1 MRGLRSAPRKE
12 GKRNMKRLSRK
23 ILSLLLVMA
32 MVCAMA
38 PAAMALDNLRFTLDR
53 ATYSDSASIPY
64 NGSATFSTTY
74 TLKDYYGSYYDQD
87 YSSLAQVEYSWT
99 LSDRDGRSWSVG
111 SNTSSCTVYS
121 SDLRYYDYDY
131 NYDYY
136 YYGYTLRCDATA
148 YYDNVTYT
156 DYTYWSINGNGSNG
170 NNNYGS
176 ISVSATVYDTTSG
189 YSLGETDD
197 AGGRSIISQI
207 ENALPSGY
215 YLRYLNFHNTTS
227 SNGSLNASTYTSYY
241 NDYDYYY
248 GSRYNLLS
256 DVTFTPSS
264 YSGSASFNFTAYV
277 SDRYNSSSYDR
288 TYSGTMTFKIEE
300 GTTGNAVV
308 YSAKSGDTVYFDASD
323 FETYWNEIYSRGS
336 LSYVRFTSLSSGSL
350 YGDHS
355 GARRISVGSA
365 SSATSCYVNPTST
378 QIGLD
383 EVAYVPSGSSKSIT
397 IRFTAYGS
405 SNSSS
410 GSNTSRSGVVNILYV
425 DSTATPI
432 VYNATGNSISL
443 NGGDFTD
450 KYYSVVGSSASNVTI
465 KLRSVPSSGALSY
478 QSRALT
484 SSNINSYTFSSSDRG
499 SNRISDITYTPGRA
513 GTTDTVEYACYNG
526 GTLRFIGTITFNA
539 TPAVANNLVI
549 NYNSGSSGVTFSS
562 MDFFASS
569 SAMAASSYLTF
580 GTPSSGGLYVNNAP
594 VTSGTQFAF
603 YTTGGSGYQNLNNL
617 TYKPAAG
624 FNGTA
629 TIAFTAYNINNT
641 MAANGTVQIAVSQPV
656 NPSTPS
662 SGIFKDTP
670 ANAWYAAAV
679 SSLVQAGVIAGY
691 DDGTFRPNNAVTYGE
706 ALKMIMRAA
715 GYPAQQEG
723 SGANWA
729 INYKNTAVADGLVD
743 ESIVL
748 SNPINRNAVAAI
760 AAKALHLSPVSGASP
775 FADTSD
781 GYVLALHQAGI
792 VQGDASS
799 GTAYY
804 HGGDTINR
812 AQISAIIYRI
822 NNYRTPVNNTPDT
835 DMPGWLLN

>member
-1 MRGLRSAPRKE
+1 
-12 GKRNMKRLSRK
+12 MKRLSRK

-38 PAAMALDNLRFTLDR
+38 PAAMAVDGLSFTLNRD
-53 ATYSDSASIPY
+53 TYSDSVSIP
-64 NGSATFSTTY
+64 NNSSATFSTTY
-74 TLKDYYGSYYDQD
+74 TLRDYYGNYYD
-87 YSSLAQVEYSWT
+87 YSGQAQVSYSWT
-99 LSDRDGRSWSVG
+99 LSDRSGRSWSVG

-136 YYGYTLRCDATA
+136 YYSYTLRCDATA
-148 YYDNVTYT
+148 YYDGVTYT
-156 DYTYWSINGNGSNG
+156 DSTSWTINGDGYG
-170 NNNYGS
+170 DNNYYGS

-189 YSLGETDD
+189 YGLGETDD

-215 YLRYLNFHNTTS
+215 YLRYLTFHNTTS
-227 SNGSLNASTYTSYY
+227 SNGSLNASTSVSYY
-241 NDYDYYY
+241 NDYDHYY
-248 GSRYNLLS
+248 GSNYNALS
-256 DVTFTPSS
+256 NVTFTPSS

-277 SDRYNSSSYDR
+277 SYYNYNTSSYDR

-323 FETYWNEIYSRGS
+323 FQNYWNEIYSRGS

-365 SSATSCYVNPTST
+365 SSATSCYVSPTST

-410 GSNTSRSGVVNILYV
+410 GSSTSRSGVVTILYV

-465 KLRSVPSSGALSY
+465 KLRSVPSNGALSY

-499 SNRISDITYTPGRA
+499 SSRISDITYTPGRA

-539 TPAVANNLVI
+539 TPAVASNLVI

-580 GTPSSGGLYVNNAP
+580 GAPSSGGLYVNNAP
-594 VTSGTQFAF
+594 VSSGTQFAF

-624 FNGTA
+624 FSGTA

-641 MAANGTVQIAVSQPV
+641 MAANGTVQIAVSQPAS
-656 NPSTPS
+656 PSTPS

-670 ANAWYAAAV
+670 SNAWYASAV

-723 SGANWA
+723 TGANWA

-760 AAKALHLSPVSGASP
+760 AAKALHLSPVSGTSP

-781 GYVLALHQAGI
+781 GYVLALYQAGI
-792 VQGDASS
+792 VQGDSSS

-804 HGGDTINR
+804 NGSDTLNR

>member
-1 MRGLRSAPRKE
+1 MRGPRPAPRKE

-38 PAAMALDNLRFTLDR
+38 PAALAVDGLSFTLNRD
-53 ATYSDSASIPY
+53 TYSDSVSIP
-64 NGSATFSTTY
+64 NNSSATFSTTY
-74 TLKDYYGSYYDQD
+74 TLRDYYGNYYD
-87 YSSLAQVEYSWT
+87 YSGQAQVSYSWT
-99 LSDRDGRSWSVG
+99 LSDRSGRSWSVG

-136 YYGYTLRCDATA
+136 YYSYTLRCDATA
-148 YYDNVTYT
+148 YYDGVTYT
-156 DYTYWSINGNGSNG
+156 DSTSWTINGDGYG
-170 NNNYGS
+170 DNNYYGS

-189 YSLGETDD
+189 YGLGETDD

-215 YLRYLNFHNTTS
+215 YLRYLTFHNTTS
-227 SNGSLNASTYTSYY
+227 SNGSLNASTSVSYY
-241 NDYDYYY
+241 NDYDHYY
-248 GSRYNLLS
+248 GSNYNALS
-256 DVTFTPSS
+256 NVTFTPSS

-277 SDRYNSSSYDR
+277 SYYNYNTSGYDR

-323 FETYWNEIYSRGS
+323 FQNYWNEIYSRGS

-410 GSNTSRSGVVNILYV
+410 GSSTSRSGVVTILYV

-465 KLRSVPSSGALSY
+465 KLRSVPSNGALSY

-499 SNRISDITYTPGRA
+499 SSRISDITYTPGRA

-539 TPAVANNLVI
+539 TPAVASNLVI
-549 NYNSGSSGVTFSS
+549 NYTSGSSGVTFSS

-594 VTSGTQFAF
+594 VSSGTQFAF

-624 FNGTA
+624 FSGTA

-641 MAANGTVQIAVSQPV
+641 MAANGTVQIAVSQPA

-670 ANAWYAAAV
+670 SNAWYASAV

-723 SGANWA
+723 TGANWA

-748 SNPINRNAVAAI
+748 SNPINRSAVAAI

-781 GYVLALHQAGI
+781 GYVLALYQAGI

-804 HGGDTINR
+804 NGSDTLNR

>member
-1 MRGLRSAPRKE
+1 
-12 GKRNMKRLSRK
+12 MKRLSRK

-38 PAAMALDNLRFTLDR
+38 PAALAVDGLSFTLNRD
-53 ATYSDSASIPY
+53 TYSDSVSIP
-64 NGSATFSTTY
+64 NNSSATFSTTY
-74 TLKDYYGSYYDQD
+74 TLRDYYGNYYD
-87 YSSLAQVEYSWT
+87 YSGQAQVSYSWT
-99 LSDRDGRSWSVG
+99 LSDRSGRSWSVG

-136 YYGYTLRCDATA
+136 YYSYTLRCDATA
-148 YYDNVTYT
+148 YYDGVTYT
-156 DYTYWSINGNGSNG
+156 DSTSWTINGDGYG
-170 NNNYGS
+170 DNNYYGS

-189 YSLGETDD
+189 YGLGETDD

-215 YLRYLNFHNTTS
+215 YLRYLTFHNTTS
-227 SNGSLNASTYTSYY
+227 SNGSLNASTSVSYY
-241 NDYDYYY
+241 NDYDHYY
-248 GSRYNLLS
+248 GSNYNALS
-256 DVTFTPSS
+256 NVTFTPSS

-277 SDRYNSSSYDR
+277 SYYNYNTSGYDR

-323 FETYWNEIYSRGS
+323 FQNYWNEIYSRGS

-365 SSATSCYVNPTST
+365 SSATSCYVSPTST

-410 GSNTSRSGVVNILYV
+410 GSSTSRSGVVTILYV

-465 KLRSVPSSGALSY
+465 KLRSVPSNGALSY

-499 SNRISDITYTPGRA
+499 SSRISDITYTPGRA

-539 TPAVANNLVI
+539 TPAVASNLVI
-549 NYNSGSSGVTFSS
+549 NYTSGSSGVTFSS

-594 VTSGTQFAF
+594 VSSGTQFAF

-624 FNGTA
+624 FSGTA

-641 MAANGTVQIAVSQPV
+641 MAANGTVQIAVSQPA

-670 ANAWYAAAV
+670 SNAWYASAV

-691 DDGTFRPNNAVTYGE
+691 DDGTFRPNNSVTYGE

-723 SGANWA
+723 TGANWA

-760 AAKALHLSPVSGASP
+760 AAKALHLSPVSGTSP

-781 GYVLALHQAGI
+781 GYVLALYQAGI
-792 VQGDASS
+792 VQGDSSS

-804 HGGDTINR
+804 NGSDTLNR

>member
-1 MRGLRSAPRKE
+1 
-12 GKRNMKRLSRK
+12 MKRLSRK

-38 PAAMALDNLRFTLDR
+38 PAAMAVDGLSFTLNRD
-53 ATYSDSASIPY
+53 TYSDSVSIP
-64 NGSATFSTTY
+64 NNSSATFSTTY
-74 TLKDYYGSYYDQD
+74 TLRDYYGNYYD
-87 YSSLAQVEYSWT
+87 YSGQAQVSYSWT
-99 LSDRDGRSWSVG
+99 LSDRSGRSWSVG

-136 YYGYTLRCDATA
+136 YYSYTLRCDATA
-148 YYDNVTYT
+148 YYDGVTYT
-156 DYTYWSINGNGSNG
+156 DSTSWTINGDGYG
-170 NNNYGS
+170 DNNYYGS

-189 YSLGETDD
+189 YGLGETDD

-215 YLRYLNFHNTTS
+215 YLRYLTFHNTTS
-227 SNGSLNASTYTSYY
+227 SNGNLNASTSVSYY
-241 NDYDYYY
+241 NDYDHYY
-248 GSRYNLLS
+248 GSNYNALS
-256 DVTFTPSS
+256 NVTFTPSS

-277 SDRYNSSSYDR
+277 SYYNYNTSGYDR

-323 FETYWNEIYSRGS
+323 FQNYWNEIYSRGS

-365 SSATSCYVNPTST
+365 SSATSCYVSPTST

-410 GSNTSRSGVVNILYV
+410 GSSTSRSGVVTILYV

-465 KLRSVPSSGALSY
+465 KLRSVPSNGALSY

-499 SNRISDITYTPGRA
+499 SSRISDITYTPGRA

-539 TPAVANNLVI
+539 TPAVASNLVI
-549 NYNSGSSGVTFSS
+549 NYTSGSSGVTFSS

-594 VTSGTQFAF
+594 VSSGTQFAF

-624 FNGTA
+624 FSGTA

-641 MAANGTVQIAVSQPV
+641 MAANGTVQIAVSQPA

-670 ANAWYAAAV
+670 SNAWYASAV

-723 SGANWA
+723 TGANWA

-781 GYVLALHQAGI
+781 GYVLALYQAGI
-792 VQGDASS
+792 VQGDSSS

-804 HGGDTINR
+804 NGSDTLNR

>member
-1 MRGLRSAPRKE
+1 
-12 GKRNMKRLSRK
+12 MKRLSRK

-64 NGSATFSTTY
+64 NGSATFSTSY

-148 YYDNVTYT
+148 YYDGVTYT

-248 GSRYNLLS
+248 GSRYSLLS

-539 TPAVANNLVI
+539 TPAVVNNLVI

-748 SNPINRNAVAAI
+748 SNPISRNAVAAI
-760 AAKALHLSPVSGASP
+760 AAKALHLSPVSGTSP

>member
-1 MRGLRSAPRKE
+1 
-12 GKRNMKRLSRK
+12 MKRLSRK

-38 PAAMALDNLRFTLDR
+38 PAALALDGLSFTLNRD
-53 ATYSDSASIPY
+53 TYSDSVSIP
-64 NGSATFSTTY
+64 NNSSATFSTTY
-74 TLKDYYGSYYDQD
+74 TLRDYYGNYYD
-87 YSSLAQVEYSWT
+87 YSGQAQVSYSWT
-99 LSDRDGRSWSVG
+99 LSDRSGRSWSVG

-136 YYGYTLRCDATA
+136 YYSYTLRCDATA
-148 YYDNVTYT
+148 YYDGVTYT
-156 DYTYWSINGNGSNG
+156 DSTSWTINGDGYG
-170 NNNYGS
+170 DNNYYGS

-189 YSLGETDD
+189 YGLGETDD

-215 YLRYLNFHNTTS
+215 YLRYLTFHNTTS
-227 SNGSLNASTYTSYY
+227 SNGSLNASTSVSYY
-241 NDYDYYY
+241 NDYDGYY
-248 GSRYNLLS
+248 GSNYNALS
-256 DVTFTPSS
+256 NVTFTPSS

-277 SDRYNSSSYDR
+277 SYYNYNTSGYDR

-323 FETYWNEIYSRGS
+323 FQNYWNEIYSRGS

-365 SSATSCYVNPTST
+365 SSATSCYVSPTST

-410 GSNTSRSGVVNILYV
+410 GSSTSRSGVVTILYV

-465 KLRSVPSSGALSY
+465 KLRSVPSNGALSY

-539 TPAVANNLVI
+539 TPAVASNLVI
-549 NYNSGSSGVTFSS
+549 NYTSGSSGVTFSS

-594 VTSGTQFAF
+594 VSSGTQFAF

-624 FNGTA
+624 FSGTA

-641 MAANGTVQIAVSQPV
+641 MAANGTVQIAVSQPA

-670 ANAWYAAAV
+670 SNAWYASAV

-723 SGANWA
+723 TGANWA

-781 GYVLALHQAGI
+781 GYVLALYQAGI
-792 VQGDASS
+792 VQGDSSS

-804 HGGDTINR
+804 NGSDTLNR

>member
-1 MRGLRSAPRKE
+1 
-12 GKRNMKRLSRK
+12 MKRLSRK

-38 PAAMALDNLRFTLDR
+38 PAAMAVDGLSFTLNRD
-53 ATYSDSASIPY
+53 TYSDSVSIP
-64 NGSATFSTTY
+64 NNSSATFSTTY
-74 TLKDYYGSYYDQD
+74 TLRDYYGNYYD
-87 YSSLAQVEYSWT
+87 YSGQAQVSYSWT
-99 LSDRDGRSWSVG
+99 LSDRSGRSWSVG

-136 YYGYTLRCDATA
+136 YYSYTLRCDATA
-148 YYDNVTYT
+148 YYDGVTYNDST
-156 DYTYWSINGNGSNG
+156 SWTINGDGYG
-170 NNNYGS
+170 DNNYYGS

-189 YSLGETDD
+189 YGLGETDD

-215 YLRYLNFHNTTS
+215 YLRYLTFHNTTS
-227 SNGSLNASTYTSYY
+227 SNGSLNASTSVSYY
-241 NDYDYYY
+241 NDYDRYY
-248 GSRYNLLS
+248 GSNYNALS
-256 DVTFTPSS
+256 NVTFPPSS

-277 SDRYNSSSYDR
+277 SYYNYNTSGYDR

-323 FETYWNEIYSRGS
+323 FQNYWNEIYSRGS

-410 GSNTSRSGVVNILYV
+410 GSSTSRSGVVTILYV

-465 KLRSVPSSGALSY
+465 KLRSVPSNGALSY

-499 SNRISDITYTPGRA
+499 SSRISDITYTPGRA

-539 TPAVANNLVI
+539 TPAVASNLVI
-549 NYNSGSSGVTFSS
+549 NYTSGSSGVTFSS

-580 GTPSSGGLYVNNAP
+580 GAPSSGGLYVNNAP
-594 VTSGTQFAF
+594 VSSGTQFAF

-624 FNGTA
+624 FSGTA

-641 MAANGTVQIAVSQPV
+641 MAANGTVQIAVSQPA

-670 ANAWYAAAV
+670 SNAWYASAV

-723 SGANWA
+723 TGANWA

-748 SNPINRNAVAAI
+748 SNPINRSAVAAI

-781 GYVLALHQAGI
+781 GYVLALYQAGI
-792 VQGDASS
+792 VQGDSSS

-804 HGGDTINR
+804 NGSDTLNR

>member
-1 MRGLRSAPRKE
+1 MRGPRPAPRKE

-38 PAAMALDNLRFTLDR
+38 PAALALDGLSFTLNRD
-53 ATYSDSASIPY
+53 TYSDSVSIP
-64 NGSATFSTTY
+64 NNSSATFSTTY
-74 TLKDYYGSYYDQD
+74 TLRDYYGNYYD
-87 YSSLAQVEYSWT
+87 YSGQAQVSYSWT
-99 LSDRDGRSWSVG
+99 LSDRSGRSWSVG

-136 YYGYTLRCDATA
+136 YYSYTLRCDATA
-148 YYDNVTYT
+148 YYDGVTYT
-156 DYTYWSINGNGSNG
+156 DSTSWTINGDGYG
-170 NNNYGS
+170 DNNYYGS

-189 YSLGETDD
+189 YGLGETDD

-215 YLRYLNFHNTTS
+215 YLRYLTFHNTTS
-227 SNGSLNASTYTSYY
+227 SNGSLNASTSVSYY
-241 NDYDYYY
+241 NDYDGYY
-248 GSRYNLLS
+248 GSNYNALS
-256 DVTFTPSS
+256 NVTFTPSS

-277 SDRYNSSSYDR
+277 SYYNYNTSGYDR

-323 FETYWNEIYSRGS
+323 FQNYWNEIYSRGS

-365 SSATSCYVNPTST
+365 SSATSCYVSPTST

-410 GSNTSRSGVVNILYV
+410 GSSTSRSGVVTILYV

-465 KLRSVPSSGALSY
+465 KLRSVPSNGALSY

-539 TPAVANNLVI
+539 TPAVASNLVI
-549 NYNSGSSGVTFSS
+549 NYTSGSSGVTFSS

-594 VTSGTQFAF
+594 VSSGTQFAF

-624 FNGTA
+624 FSGTA

-641 MAANGTVQIAVSQPV
+641 MAANGTVQIAVSQPA

-670 ANAWYAAAV
+670 SNAWYASAV

-723 SGANWA
+723 TGANWA

-781 GYVLALHQAGI
+781 GYVLALYQAGI
-792 VQGDASS
+792 VQGDSSS

-804 HGGDTINR
+804 NGSDTLNR

>member
-1 MRGLRSAPRKE
+1 MRGPRPAPRKE

-38 PAAMALDNLRFTLDR
+38 PAAMAVDGLSFTLNRD
-53 ATYSDSASIPY
+53 TYSDSVSIP
-64 NGSATFSTTY
+64 NNSSATFSTTY
-74 TLKDYYGSYYDQD
+74 TLRDYYGNYYD
-87 YSSLAQVEYSWT
+87 YSGQAQVSYSWT
-99 LSDRDGRSWSVG
+99 LSDRSGRSWSVG

-136 YYGYTLRCDATA
+136 YYSYTLRCDATA
-148 YYDNVTYT
+148 YYDGVTYT
-156 DYTYWSINGNGSNG
+156 DSTSWTINGDGYG
-170 NNNYGS
+170 DNNYYGS

-189 YSLGETDD
+189 YGLGETDD

-215 YLRYLNFHNTTS
+215 YLRYLTFHNTTS
-227 SNGSLNASTYTSYY
+227 SNGSLNASTSVSYY
-241 NDYDYYY
+241 NDYDRYY
-248 GSRYNLLS
+248 GSNYNALS
-256 DVTFTPSS
+256 NVTFTPSS

-277 SDRYNSSSYDR
+277 SYYNYNTSGYDR

-323 FETYWNEIYSRGS
+323 FQNYWNEIYSRGS

-410 GSNTSRSGVVNILYV
+410 GSSTSRSGVVTILYV

-465 KLRSVPSSGALSY
+465 KLRSVPSNGPSPT
-478 QSRALT
+478 SR
-484 SSNINSYTFSSSDRG
+484 
-499 SNRISDITYTPGRA
+499 
-513 GTTDTVEYACYNG
+513 
-526 GTLRFIGTITFNA
+526 
-539 TPAVANNLVI
+539 
-549 NYNSGSSGVTFSS
+549 
-562 MDFFASS
+562 
-569 SAMAASSYLTF
+569 
-580 GTPSSGGLYVNNAP
+580 GL
-594 VTSGTQFAF
+594 
-603 YTTGGSGYQNLNNL
+603 
-617 TYKPAAG
+617 
-624 FNGTA
+624 
-629 TIAFTAYNINNT
+629 
-641 MAANGTVQIAVSQPV
+641 
-656 NPSTPS
+656 
-662 SGIFKDTP
+662 
-670 ANAWYAAAV
+670 
-679 SSLVQAGVIAGY
+679 
-691 DDGTFRPNNAVTYGE
+691 
-706 ALKMIMRAA
+706 
-715 GYPAQQEG
+715 
-723 SGANWA
+723 
-729 INYKNTAVADGLVD
+729 
-743 ESIVL
+743 
-748 SNPINRNAVAAI
+748 
-760 AAKALHLSPVSGASP
+760 
-775 FADTSD
+775 
-781 GYVLALHQAGI
+781 
-792 VQGDASS
+792 
-799 GTAYY
+799 
-804 HGGDTINR
+804 
-812 AQISAIIYRI
+812 
-822 NNYRTPVNNTPDT
+822 
-835 DMPGWLLN
+835 

>member
-1 MRGLRSAPRKE
+1 
-12 GKRNMKRLSRK
+12 MKRLSRK

-38 PAAMALDNLRFTLDR
+38 PAAMAVDGLSFTLNRD
-53 ATYSDSASIPY
+53 TYSDSVSIP
-64 NGSATFSTTY
+64 NNSSATFSTTY
-74 TLKDYYGSYYDQD
+74 TLRDYYGNYYD
-87 YSSLAQVEYSWT
+87 YSGQAQVSYSWT
-99 LSDRDGRSWSVG
+99 LSDRSGRSWSVG

-136 YYGYTLRCDATA
+136 YYSYTLRCDATA
-148 YYDNVTYT
+148 YYDGVTYT
-156 DYTYWSINGNGSNG
+156 DSTSWTINGDGYG
-170 NNNYGS
+170 DNNYYGS

-189 YSLGETDD
+189 YGLGETDD

-215 YLRYLNFHNTTS
+215 YLRYLTFHNTTS
-227 SNGSLNASTYTSYY
+227 SNGNLNASTSVSYY
-241 NDYDYYY
+241 NDYDHYY
-248 GSRYNLLS
+248 GSNYNALS
-256 DVTFTPSS
+256 NVTFTPSS

-277 SDRYNSSSYDR
+277 SYYNYNTSGYDR

-323 FETYWNEIYSRGS
+323 FQNYWNEIYSRGS

-410 GSNTSRSGVVNILYV
+410 GSSTSRSGVVTILYV

-465 KLRSVPSSGALSY
+465 KLRSVPSNGALSY

-499 SNRISDITYTPGRA
+499 SSRISDITYTPGRA

-539 TPAVANNLVI
+539 TPAVASNLVI
-549 NYNSGSSGVTFSS
+549 NYTSGSSGVTFSS

-594 VTSGTQFAF
+594 VSSGTQFAF

-624 FNGTA
+624 FSGTA

-641 MAANGTVQIAVSQPV
+641 MAANGTVQIAVSQPA

-670 ANAWYAAAV
+670 SNAWYASAV

-723 SGANWA
+723 TGANWA

-748 SNPINRNAVAAI
+748 SNPINRSAVAAI
-760 AAKALHLSPVSGASP
+760 AAKALHLSPVSGTSP

-781 GYVLALHQAGI
+781 GYVLALYQAGI
-792 VQGDASS
+792 VQGDSSS

-804 HGGDTINR
+804 NGSDTLNR

>member
-1 MRGLRSAPRKE
+1 
-12 GKRNMKRLSRK
+12 MKRLSRK

-38 PAAMALDNLRFTLDR
+38 PAALALDGLSFTLNRD
-53 ATYSDSASIPY
+53 TYSDSVSIP
-64 NGSATFSTTY
+64 NNSSATFSTTY
-74 TLKDYYGSYYDQD
+74 TLRDYYGNYYD
-87 YSSLAQVEYSWT
+87 YSGQAQVSYSWT
-99 LSDRDGRSWSVG
+99 LSDRSGRSWSVG

-136 YYGYTLRCDATA
+136 YYSYTLRCDATA
-148 YYDNVTYT
+148 YYDGVTYT
-156 DYTYWSINGNGSNG
+156 DSTSWTINGDGYG
-170 NNNYGS
+170 DNNYYGS

-189 YSLGETDD
+189 YGLGETDD

-215 YLRYLNFHNTTS
+215 YLRYLTFHNTTS

-241 NDYDYYY
+241 NDYDRYY
-248 GSRYNLLS
+248 GSSYSPLS
-256 DVTFTPSS
+256 NVTFTPSS

-323 FETYWNEIYSRGS
+323 FQNYWNEIYSRGS
-336 LSYVRFTSLSSGSL
+336 LSYVRFTNLSSGSL

-365 SSATSCYVNPTST
+365 SSATSCYVSPTST

-410 GSNTSRSGVVNILYV
+410 GSSTSRSGVVTILYV

-465 KLRSVPSSGALSY
+465 KLRSVPSNGALSY

-539 TPAVANNLVI
+539 TPAVVNNLVI

-594 VTSGTQFAF
+594 VSSGTQFAF

-641 MAANGTVQIAVSQPV
+641 MAANGTVQIAVSQPAS
-656 NPSTPS
+656 PSTPS

-670 ANAWYAAAV
+670 SNAWYASAV

-691 DDGTFRPNNAVTYGE
+691 DDGTFRPNNSVTYGE

-723 SGANWA
+723 TGANWA

-760 AAKALHLSPVSGASP
+760 AAKALHLSPVSGTSP

-781 GYVLALHQAGI
+781 GYVLALYQAGI

-804 HGGDTINR
+804 NGNDTLNR

>member
-1 MRGLRSAPRKE
+1 
-12 GKRNMKRLSRK
+12 MKRLSRK

-38 PAAMALDNLRFTLDR
+38 PAAMAVDGLSFTLNRD
-53 ATYSDSASIPY
+53 TYSDSVSIPY
-64 NGSATFSTTY
+64 NSSATFSTTY
-74 TLKDYYGSYYDQD
+74 TLRDYYGNYYD
-87 YSSLAQVEYSWT
+87 YSGQAQVSYSWT
-99 LSDRDGRSWSVG
+99 LSDRSGRSWSVG

-136 YYGYTLRCDATA
+136 YYSYTLRCDATA
-148 YYDNVTYT
+148 YYDGVTYT
-156 DYTYWSINGNGSNG
+156 DSTSWTINGDGYG
-170 NNNYGS
+170 DNNYYGS

-189 YSLGETDD
+189 YGLGETDD

-215 YLRYLNFHNTTS
+215 YLRYLTFHNTTS
-227 SNGSLNASTYTSYY
+227 SNGSLNASTSVSYY
-241 NDYDYYY
+241 NDYDGYY
-248 GSRYNLLS
+248 GSNYNALS
-256 DVTFTPSS
+256 NVTFTPSS

-277 SDRYNSSSYDR
+277 SYYNYNTSGYDR

-323 FETYWNEIYSRGS
+323 FQNYWNEIYSRGS

-365 SSATSCYVNPTST
+365 SSATSCYVSPTST

-410 GSNTSRSGVVNILYV
+410 GSSTSRSGVVTILYV

-465 KLRSVPSSGALSY
+465 KLRSVPSNGALSY

-539 TPAVANNLVI
+539 TPAVASNLVI
-549 NYNSGSSGVTFSS
+549 NYTSGSSGVTFSS

-594 VTSGTQFAF
+594 VSSGTQFAF

-624 FNGTA
+624 FSGTA

-641 MAANGTVQIAVSQPV
+641 MAANGTVQIAVSQPA

-670 ANAWYAAAV
+670 SNAWYASAV

-723 SGANWA
+723 TGANWA

-781 GYVLALHQAGI
+781 GYVLALYQAGI
-792 VQGDASS
+792 VQGDSSS

-804 HGGDTINR
+804 NGSDTLNR

>member
-1 MRGLRSAPRKE
+1 
-12 GKRNMKRLSRK
+12 MKRLSRK

-38 PAAMALDNLRFTLDR
+38 PAAMAVDGLSFTLNRD
-53 ATYSDSASIPY
+53 TYSDSVSIP
-64 NGSATFSTTY
+64 NNSSATFSTTY
-74 TLKDYYGSYYDQD
+74 TLRDYYGNYYD
-87 YSSLAQVEYSWT
+87 YSGQAQVSYSWT
-99 LSDRDGRSWSVG
+99 LSDRSGRSWSVG

-136 YYGYTLRCDATA
+136 YYSYTLRCDATA
-148 YYDNVTYT
+148 YYDGVTYT
-156 DYTYWSINGNGSNG
+156 DSTSWTINGDGYG
-170 NNNYGS
+170 DNNYYGS

-189 YSLGETDD
+189 YGLGETDD

-215 YLRYLNFHNTTS
+215 YLRYLTFHNTTS
-227 SNGSLNASTYTSYY
+227 SNGSLNASTSVSYY
-241 NDYDYYY
+241 NDYDHYY
-248 GSRYNLLS
+248 GSNYNALS
-256 DVTFTPSS
+256 NVTFTPSS

-277 SDRYNSSSYDR
+277 SYYNYNTSSYDR

-323 FETYWNEIYSRGS
+323 FQNYWNEIYSRGS

-410 GSNTSRSGVVNILYV
+410 GSSTSRSGVVTILYV

-465 KLRSVPSSGALSY
+465 KLRSVPSNGALSY

-499 SNRISDITYTPGRA
+499 SSRISDITYTPGRA

-580 GTPSSGGLYVNNAP
+580 GAPSSGGLYVNNAP
-594 VTSGTQFAF
+594 VSSGTQFAF

-624 FNGTA
+624 FSGTA

-641 MAANGTVQIAVSQPV
+641 MAANGTVQIAVSQPAS
-656 NPSTPS
+656 PSTPS

-670 ANAWYAAAV
+670 INAWYASAV

-723 SGANWA
+723 TGANWA

-781 GYVLALHQAGI
+781 GYVLALYQAGI
-792 VQGDASS
+792 VQGDSSS

-804 HGGDTINR
+804 NGSDTLNR

>member
-1 MRGLRSAPRKE
+1 MRGPRPAPRKE

-23 ILSLLLVMA
+23 LLSLLLVMA

-38 PAAMALDNLRFTLDR
+38 PAALALDGLSFTLNRD
-53 ATYSDSASIPY
+53 TYSDSVSIPY
-64 NGSATFSTTY
+64 NSSATFSTTY
-74 TLKDYYGSYYDQD
+74 TLRDYYGNYYD
-87 YSSLAQVEYSWT
+87 YSGQAQVSYSWT
-99 LSDRDGRSWSVG
+99 LSDRSGRSWSVG

-136 YYGYTLRCDATA
+136 YYSYTLRCDATA
-148 YYDNVTYT
+148 YYDGVTYT
-156 DYTYWSINGNGSNG
+156 DSTSWTINGDGYG
-170 NNNYGS
+170 DNNYYGS

-189 YSLGETDD
+189 YGLGETDD

-215 YLRYLNFHNTTS
+215 YLRYLTFHNTTS
-227 SNGSLNASTYTSYY
+227 SNGNLNASTSVSYY
-241 NDYDYYY
+241 NDYDHYY
-248 GSRYNLLS
+248 GSNYNALS
-256 DVTFTPSS
+256 NVTFTPSS

-277 SDRYNSSSYDR
+277 SYYNYNTSGYDR

-323 FETYWNEIYSRGS
+323 FQNYWNEIYSRGS

-410 GSNTSRSGVVNILYV
+410 GSSTSRSGVVTILYV

-465 KLRSVPSSGALSY
+465 KLRSVPSNGALSY

-499 SNRISDITYTPGRA
+499 SSRISDITYTPGRA

-539 TPAVANNLVI
+539 TPAVASNLVI
-549 NYNSGSSGVTFSS
+549 NYTSGSSGVTFSS

-594 VTSGTQFAF
+594 VSSGTQFAF

-624 FNGTA
+624 FSGTA

-641 MAANGTVQIAVSQPV
+641 MAANGTVQIAVSQPA

-670 ANAWYAAAV
+670 SNAWYASAV

-723 SGANWA
+723 TGANWA

-748 SNPINRNAVAAI
+748 SNPINRSAVAAI
-760 AAKALHLSPVSGASP
+760 AAKALHLSPVSGTSP

-781 GYVLALHQAGI
+781 GYVLALYQAGI
-792 VQGDASS
+792 VQGDSSS

-804 HGGDTINR
+804 NGSDTLNR

>member
-1 MRGLRSAPRKE
+1 MRGPRPAPRKE

-38 PAAMALDNLRFTLDR
+38 PAAMAVDGLSFTLNRD
-53 ATYSDSASIPY
+53 TYSDSVSIP
-64 NGSATFSTTY
+64 NNSSATFSTTY
-74 TLKDYYGSYYDQD
+74 TLRDYYGNYYD
-87 YSSLAQVEYSWT
+87 YSGQAQVSYSWT
-99 LSDRDGRSWSVG
+99 LSDRSGRSWSVG

-136 YYGYTLRCDATA
+136 YYSYTLRCDATA
-148 YYDNVTYT
+148 YYDGVTYT
-156 DYTYWSINGNGSNG
+156 DSTSWTINGDGYG
-170 NNNYGS
+170 DNNYYGS

-189 YSLGETDD
+189 YGLGETDD

-215 YLRYLNFHNTTS
+215 YLRYLTFHNTTS
-227 SNGSLNASTYTSYY
+227 SNGSLNASTSVSYY
-241 NDYDYYY
+241 NDYDGYY
-248 GSRYNLLS
+248 GSNYNALS
-256 DVTFTPSS
+256 NVTFTPSS

-277 SDRYNSSSYDR
+277 SYYNYNTSGYDR

-323 FETYWNEIYSRGS
+323 FQNYWNEIYSRGS

-365 SSATSCYVNPTST
+365 SSATSCYVSPTST

-410 GSNTSRSGVVNILYV
+410 GSSTSRSGVVTILYV

-465 KLRSVPSSGALSY
+465 KLRSVPSNGALSY

-539 TPAVANNLVI
+539 TPAVASNLVI
-549 NYNSGSSGVTFSS
+549 NYTSGSSGVTFSS

-594 VTSGTQFAF
+594 VSSGTQFAF

-624 FNGTA
+624 FSGTA

-641 MAANGTVQIAVSQPV
+641 MAANGTVQIAVSQPA

-670 ANAWYAAAV
+670 SNAWYASAV

-691 DDGTFRPNNAVTYGE
+691 DDGTFRPNNSVTYGE

-723 SGANWA
+723 TGANWA

-781 GYVLALHQAGI
+781 GYVLALYQAGI
-792 VQGDASS
+792 VQGDSSS

-804 HGGDTINR
+804 NGSDTLNR

>member
-1 MRGLRSAPRKE
+1 
-12 GKRNMKRLSRK
+12 MKRLSRK

-38 PAAMALDNLRFTLDR
+38 PAAMAVDGLSFTLNRD
-53 ATYSDSASIPY
+53 TYSDSVSIP
-64 NGSATFSTTY
+64 NNSSATFSTTY
-74 TLKDYYGSYYDQD
+74 TLRDYYGNYYD
-87 YSSLAQVEYSWT
+87 YSGQAQVSYSWT
-99 LSDRDGRSWSVG
+99 LSDRSGRSWSVG

-136 YYGYTLRCDATA
+136 YYSYTLRCDATA
-148 YYDNVTYT
+148 YYDGVTYT
-156 DYTYWSINGNGSNG
+156 DSTSWTINGDGYG
-170 NNNYGS
+170 DNNYYGS

-189 YSLGETDD
+189 YGLGETDD

-215 YLRYLNFHNTTS
+215 YLRYLTFHNTTS
-227 SNGSLNASTYTSYY
+227 SNGNLNASTSVSYY
-241 NDYDYYY
+241 NDYDRYY
-248 GSRYNLLS
+248 GSNYNALS
-256 DVTFTPSS
+256 NVTFTPSS

-277 SDRYNSSSYDR
+277 SYYNYNTSGYDR

-323 FETYWNEIYSRGS
+323 FQNYWNEIYSRGS

-410 GSNTSRSGVVNILYV
+410 GSSTSRSGVVTILYV

-465 KLRSVPSSGALSY
+465 KLRSVPSNGALSY

-499 SNRISDITYTPGRA
+499 SSRISDITYTPGRA

-539 TPAVANNLVI
+539 TPAVASNLVI
-549 NYNSGSSGVTFSS
+549 NYTSGSSGVTFSS

-594 VTSGTQFAF
+594 VSSGTQFAF

-624 FNGTA
+624 FSGTA

-641 MAANGTVQIAVSQPV
+641 MAANGTVQIAVSQPA

-670 ANAWYAAAV
+670 SNAWYASAV

-723 SGANWA
+723 TGANWA

-748 SNPINRNAVAAI
+748 SNPINRSAVAAI
-760 AAKALHLSPVSGASP
+760 AAKALHLSPVSGTSP
-775 FADTSD
+775 FDDTSD
-781 GYVLALHQAGI
+781 GYVLALYQAGI
-792 VQGDASS
+792 VQGDSSS

-804 HGGDTINR
+804 NGSDTLNR

>member
-1 MRGLRSAPRKE
+1 MRGPRPAPRKE

-38 PAAMALDNLRFTLDR
+38 PAAMAVDGLSFTLNRD
-53 ATYSDSASIPY
+53 TYSDSVSIP
-64 NGSATFSTTY
+64 NNSSATFSTTY
-74 TLKDYYGSYYDQD
+74 TLRDYYGNYYD
-87 YSSLAQVEYSWT
+87 YSGQAQVSYSWT
-99 LSDRDGRSWSVG
+99 LSDRSGRSWSVG

-136 YYGYTLRCDATA
+136 YYSYTLRCDATA
-148 YYDNVTYT
+148 YYDGVTYT
-156 DYTYWSINGNGSNG
+156 DSTSWTINGDGYG
-170 NNNYGS
+170 DNNYYGS

-189 YSLGETDD
+189 YGLGETDD

-215 YLRYLNFHNTTS
+215 YLRYLTFHNTTS
-227 SNGSLNASTYTSYY
+227 SNGNLNASTSVSYY
-241 NDYDYYY
+241 NDYDHYY
-248 GSRYNLLS
+248 GSNYNALS
-256 DVTFTPSS
+256 NVTFTPSS

-277 SDRYNSSSYDR
+277 SYYNYNTSGYDR

-323 FETYWNEIYSRGS
+323 FQNYWNEIYSRGS

-410 GSNTSRSGVVNILYV
+410 GSSTSRSGVVTILYV

-465 KLRSVPSSGALSY
+465 KLRSVPSNGALSY

-499 SNRISDITYTPGRA
+499 SSRISDITYTPGRA

-539 TPAVANNLVI
+539 TPAVASNLVI
-549 NYNSGSSGVTFSS
+549 NYTSGSSGVTFSS

-594 VTSGTQFAF
+594 VSSGTQFAF

-624 FNGTA
+624 FSGTA

-641 MAANGTVQIAVSQPV
+641 MAANGTVQIAVSQPA

-670 ANAWYAAAV
+670 SNAWYASAV

-723 SGANWA
+723 TGANWA

-760 AAKALHLSPVSGASP
+760 AAKALHLSPVSGTSP

-781 GYVLALHQAGI
+781 GYVLALYQAGI
-792 VQGDASS
+792 VQGDSSS

-804 HGGDTINR
+804 NGSDTLNR

>member
-1 MRGLRSAPRKE
+1 
-12 GKRNMKRLSRK
+12 MKRLSRK
-23 ILSLLLVMA
+23 FLSLLLVMA

-38 PAAMALDNLRFTLDR
+38 PAALALDGLSFTLNRD
-53 ATYSDSASIPY
+53 TYSDSVSIPY
-64 NGSATFSTTY
+64 NSSATFSTTY
-74 TLKDYYGSYYDQD
+74 TLRDYYGNYYD
-87 YSSLAQVEYSWT
+87 YSGQAQVSYSWT
-99 LSDRDGRSWSVG
+99 LSDRSGRSWSVG

-136 YYGYTLRCDATA
+136 YYSYTLRCDATA
-148 YYDNVTYT
+148 YYDGVTYT
-156 DYTYWSINGNGSNG
+156 DSTSWTINGDGYG
-170 NNNYGS
+170 DNNYYGS

-189 YSLGETDD
+189 YGLGETDD

-215 YLRYLNFHNTTS
+215 YLRYLTFHNTTS
-227 SNGSLNASTYTSYY
+227 SNGSLNASTSVSYY
-241 NDYDYYY
+241 NDYDHYY
-248 GSRYNLLS
+248 GSNYNALS
-256 DVTFTPSS
+256 NVTFTPSS

-277 SDRYNSSSYDR
+277 SYYNYNTSGYDR

-323 FETYWNEIYSRGS
+323 FQNYWNEIYSRGS

-410 GSNTSRSGVVNILYV
+410 GSSTSRSGVVTILYV

-465 KLRSVPSSGALSY
+465 KLRSVPSNGALSY

-499 SNRISDITYTPGRA
+499 SSRISDITYTPGRA

-539 TPAVANNLVI
+539 TPAVASNLVI

-580 GTPSSGGLYVNNAP
+580 GAPSSGGLYVNNAP
-594 VTSGTQFAF
+594 VSSGTQFAF

-624 FNGTA
+624 FSGTA

-641 MAANGTVQIAVSQPV
+641 MAANGTVQIAVSQPAS
-656 NPSTPS
+656 PSTPS

-670 ANAWYAAAV
+670 SNAWYASAV

-723 SGANWA
+723 TGANWA

-748 SNPINRNAVAAI
+748 SNPINRSAVAAI

-781 GYVLALHQAGI
+781 GYVLALYQAGI
-792 VQGDASS
+792 VQGDSSS

-804 HGGDTINR
+804 NGSDTLNR

>member
-1 MRGLRSAPRKE
+1 
-12 GKRNMKRLSRK
+12 MKRLSRK

-38 PAAMALDNLRFTLDR
+38 PAAMAVDGLSFTLNRD
-53 ATYSDSASIPY
+53 TYSDSVSIPY
-64 NGSATFSTTY
+64 NSSATFSTTY
-74 TLKDYYGSYYDQD
+74 TLRDYYGNYYD
-87 YSSLAQVEYSWT
+87 YSGQAQVSYSWT
-99 LSDRDGRSWSVG
+99 LSDRSGRSWSVG

-136 YYGYTLRCDATA
+136 YYSYTLRCDATA
-148 YYDNVTYT
+148 YYDGVTYT
-156 DYTYWSINGNGSNG
+156 DSTSWTINGDGYG
-170 NNNYGS
+170 DNNYYGS

-189 YSLGETDD
+189 YGLGETDD

-215 YLRYLNFHNTTS
+215 YLRYLTFHNTTS
-227 SNGSLNASTYTSYY
+227 SNGSLNASTSVSYY
-241 NDYDYYY
+241 NDYDGYY
-248 GSRYNLLS
+248 GSNYNALS
-256 DVTFTPSS
+256 NVTFTPSS

-277 SDRYNSSSYDR
+277 SYYNYNTSGYDR

-323 FETYWNEIYSRGS
+323 FQNYWNEIYSRGS

-365 SSATSCYVNPTST
+365 SSATSCYVSPTST

-410 GSNTSRSGVVNILYV
+410 GSSTSRSGVVTILYV

-465 KLRSVPSSGALSY
+465 KLRSVPSNGALSY

-539 TPAVANNLVI
+539 TPAVASNLVI
-549 NYNSGSSGVTFSS
+549 NYTSGSSGVTFSS

-594 VTSGTQFAF
+594 VSSGTQFAF

-624 FNGTA
+624 FSGTA

-641 MAANGTVQIAVSQPV
+641 MAANGTVQIAVSQPA

-670 ANAWYAAAV
+670 SNAWYASAV

-723 SGANWA
+723 TGANWA

-748 SNPINRNAVAAI
+748 SNPINRSAVAAI

-781 GYVLALHQAGI
+781 GYVLALYQAGI
-792 VQGDASS
+792 VQGDSSS

-804 HGGDTINR
+804 NGSDTLNR

>member
-1 MRGLRSAPRKE
+1 
-12 GKRNMKRLSRK
+12 MKRLSRK

-38 PAAMALDNLRFTLDR
+38 PAALAVDGLSFTLNRD
-53 ATYSDSASIPY
+53 TYSDSVSIP
-64 NGSATFSTTY
+64 NNSSATFSTTY
-74 TLKDYYGSYYDQD
+74 TLRDYYGNYYD
-87 YSSLAQVEYSWT
+87 YSGQAQVSYSWT
-99 LSDRDGRSWSVG
+99 LSDRSGRSWSVG

-136 YYGYTLRCDATA
+136 YYSYTLRCDATA
-148 YYDNVTYT
+148 YYDGVTYT
-156 DYTYWSINGNGSNG
+156 DSTSWTINGDGYG
-170 NNNYGS
+170 DNNYYGS

-189 YSLGETDD
+189 YGLGETDD

-215 YLRYLNFHNTTS
+215 YLRYLTFHNTTS
-227 SNGSLNASTYTSYY
+227 SNGSLNASTSVSYY
-241 NDYDYYY
+241 NDYDHYY
-248 GSRYNLLS
+248 GSNYNALS
-256 DVTFTPSS
+256 NVTFTPSS

-277 SDRYNSSSYDR
+277 SYYNYNTSGYDR

-323 FETYWNEIYSRGS
+323 FQNYWNEIYSRGS

-410 GSNTSRSGVVNILYV
+410 GSSTSRSGVVTILYV

-465 KLRSVPSSGALSY
+465 KLRSVPSNGALSY

-499 SNRISDITYTPGRA
+499 SSRISDITYTPGRA

-539 TPAVANNLVI
+539 TPAVASNLVI
-549 NYNSGSSGVTFSS
+549 NYTSGSSGVTFSS

-594 VTSGTQFAF
+594 VSSGTQFAF

-624 FNGTA
+624 FSGTA

-641 MAANGTVQIAVSQPV
+641 MAANGTVQIAVSQPA

-670 ANAWYAAAV
+670 SNAWYASAV

-723 SGANWA
+723 TGANWA

-748 SNPINRNAVAAI
+748 SNPINRSAVAAI

-781 GYVLALHQAGI
+781 GYVLALYQAGI

-804 HGGDTINR
+804 NGSDTLNR

>member
-1 MRGLRSAPRKE
+1 MRGPRPAPRKE

-23 ILSLLLVMA
+23 FLSLLLVMA

-38 PAAMALDNLRFTLDR
+38 PAALALDGLSFTLNRD
-53 ATYSDSASIPY
+53 TYSDSVSIPY
-64 NGSATFSTTY
+64 NSSATFSTTY
-74 TLKDYYGSYYDQD
+74 TLRDYYGNYYD
-87 YSSLAQVEYSWT
+87 YSGQAQVSYSWT
-99 LSDRDGRSWSVG
+99 LSDRSGRSWSVG

-136 YYGYTLRCDATA
+136 YYSYTLRCDATA
-148 YYDNVTYT
+148 YYDGVTYT
-156 DYTYWSINGNGSNG
+156 DSTSWTINGDGYG
-170 NNNYGS
+170 DNNYYGS

-189 YSLGETDD
+189 YGLGETDD

-215 YLRYLNFHNTTS
+215 YLRYLTFHNTTS
-227 SNGSLNASTYTSYY
+227 SNGNLNASTSVSYY
-241 NDYDYYY
+241 NDYDHYY
-248 GSRYNLLS
+248 GSNYNALS
-256 DVTFTPSS
+256 NVTFTPSS

-277 SDRYNSSSYDR
+277 SYYNYNTSGYDR

-323 FETYWNEIYSRGS
+323 FQNYWNEIYSRGS

-410 GSNTSRSGVVNILYV
+410 GSSTSRSGVVTILYV

-465 KLRSVPSSGALSY
+465 KLRSVPSNGALSY

-499 SNRISDITYTPGRA
+499 SSRISDITYTPGRA

-539 TPAVANNLVI
+539 TPAVASNLVI
-549 NYNSGSSGVTFSS
+549 NYTSGSSGVTFSS

-594 VTSGTQFAF
+594 VSSGTQFAF

-624 FNGTA
+624 FSGTA

-641 MAANGTVQIAVSQPV
+641 MAANGTVQIAVSQPA

-670 ANAWYAAAV
+670 SNAWYASAV

-723 SGANWA
+723 TGANWA

-748 SNPINRNAVAAI
+748 SNPINRSAVAAI
-760 AAKALHLSPVSGASP
+760 AAKALHLSPVSGTSP

-781 GYVLALHQAGI
+781 GYVLALYQAGI
-792 VQGDASS
+792 VQGDSSS

-804 HGGDTINR
+804 NGSDTLNR